1 MKNLLDWKD
10 RSVVQVFDE
19 VTLWSAPFGRLL
31 LENMP
36 MKAGATVVDV
46 GFGTGFPLIELSQ
59 RFGKHSRI
67 IGIDIWEE
75 AIRLAKQRIER
86 LEIENIELL
95 EASATAIDI
104 GDGQVD
110 LVTSNLGVNNFEEKE
125 KIYSEIRRILKKGG
139 RLCIT
144 TNPIGTFQELF
155 ELFDTVLNEM
165 ELQAERKTL
174 SDSIQHRNTEQ
185 GIIAELEKA
194 DLQFV
199 KSKSDTTNFRF
210 VDGEALLDHSLIR
223 IGFREYWEEM
233 IPEGDRS
240 EFFERVVSRIDAI
253 VEREGTFSM
262 KVPIL
267 YLEFGKEEPS
277 STTL

>member
-1 MKNLLDWKD
+1 V
-10 RSVVQVFDE
+10 R
-19 VTLWSAPFGRLL
+19 A
-31 LENMP
+31 
-36 MKAGATVVDV
+36 
-46 GFGTGFPLIELSQ
+46 
-59 RFGKHSRI
+59 
-67 IGIDIWEE
+67 
-75 AIRLAKQRIER
+75 
-86 LEIENIELL
+86 
-95 EASATAIDI
+95 AIDI
-104 GDGQVD
+104 GDEQVD
-110 LVTSNLGVNNFEEKE
+110 LVTSNLGVNNFEEKG
-125 KIYSEIRRILKKGG
+125 KVYSEIRRILKKGG

-165 ELQAERKTL
+165 GLQAERKTL
-174 SDSIQHRNTEQ
+174 SDSIQHRNMEQ